1 MVKEFFAAL
10 FWQAATAMVES
21 DAFKA
26 CCIMHWTRCF
36 PSSFANVKR
45 KPRRQSA

>member
-26 CCIMHWTRCF
+26 LLHHALDPLLSIFIR
-36 PSSFANVKR
+36 
-45 KPRRQSA
+45 